1 MIVSVIEK
9 KKDLLKRERQLLV
22 HVDQLKLIYLKTR
35 MNVSSTKT
43 AILILQYTTNN
54 RSTIPFI
61 LVLSIYF

>member
-1 MIVSVIEK
+1 
-9 KKDLLKRERQLLV
+9 
-22 HVDQLKLIYLKTR
+22 

-61 LVLSIYF
+61 LVLSIYLLENTYECFFDKDSYFNLAVHN

>member
-9 KKDLLKRERQLLV
+9 NDLLKRERQLLV

>member
-35 MNVSSTKT
+35 LNVSSTKT

>member
-9 KKDLLKRERQLLV
+9 NGLLKRERQLLV